1 MSCYVTDL
9 TWSKSARAATQGC
22 SGPVSQIASTGPA
35 HFFPQMVPRPRH
47 QGNSHPSQNLASIPV
62 LLGSPIMTL
71 PQSIGSSQKSTLP
84 DSCPTITPSQFHIL
98 MKQKKREKRD
108 VSSQVTPSG
117 SSQGPNSQVLQIWA
131 VYKRTAHHSISL
143 SLCSHVFPD
152 SPPPLFLFLSF
163 SVAHPLSA
171 LMALLCLSVPYLWL
185 YLLKSFTTLRY

>member
-1 MSCYVTDL
+1 
-9 TWSKSARAATQGC
+9 
-22 SGPVSQIASTGPA
+22 
-35 HFFPQMVPRPRH
+35 
-47 QGNSHPSQNLASIPV
+47 
-62 LLGSPIMTL
+62 
-71 PQSIGSSQKSTLP
+71 
-84 DSCPTITPSQFHIL
+84 

-171 LMALLCLSVPYLWL
+171 LMALLCLSVCPSTCPLVCLYIFSRTPLLSLLPNKSPYTRFFAWCNFSGGCLGMDPPGTPHHVIFHNKTAVIIVDGHTYPL
-185 YLLKSFTTLRY
+185 SVEEYGSFFVERV